1 MTLDLVINTLIF
13 FCTAVC
19 FVLDFRQEGVWSW
32 KNGARALRFFT
43 ILSNLFCACACLAV
57 VFCLCSGAFPRWVWI
72 LKYIGTAAV
81 TVTLLTVMVFLGPSM
96 GYKNLLTGAGFW
108 YHLVSP
114 LLAIVS
120 FCFLER
126 IYGMSFSLSLLG
138 IAPVLLY
145 GLAYLYK
152 VVLCPEEKR
161 WEDFYGY
168 NKSGKW
174 PISFAA
180 MLAGA
185 FLICLMLRLLCR
197 L

>member
-1 MTLDLVINTLIF
+1 MKPDFVINAVIVI
-13 FCTAVC
+13 CTALC
-19 FVLDFRQEGVWSW
+19 FVLDFRKDGVWSW
-32 KNGARALRFFT
+32 KNGVQALRFFT
-43 ILSNLFCACACLAV
+43 LLSNLFCAGICLLL
-57 VFCLCSGAFPRWVWI
+57 VFFLRSGALPRWVWV

-81 TVTLLTVMVFLGPSM
+81 TVTLFTVMVFLGPSV
-96 GYKNLLTGAGFW
+96 GYKNLLCGAGFY
-108 YHLVSP
+108 YHLAGP

-126 IYGMSFSLSLLG
+126 LFELSFALSLLG
-138 IAPVLLY
+138 IVPVLLY
-145 GLAYLYK
+145 GLVYLYK
-152 VVLCPEEKR
+152 VVLCPEARR

-174 PISFAA
+174 PVSFAA

-185 FLICLMLRLLCR
+185 FLICILLRFLYR

>member
-1 MTLDLVINTLIF
+1 MTLDLVINALIF
-13 FCTAVC
+13 FCTALC
-19 FVLDFRQEGVWSW
+19 FVLTFRKEGVWSW
-32 KNGARALRFFT
+32 KNGTEALHYFT
-43 ILSNLFCACACLAV
+43 ILSNLFCACACLAA
-57 VFCLCSGAFPRWVWI
+57 VFCLRSGTLPRSVWI
-72 LKYIGTAAV
+72 LKYIGTTAV
-81 TVTLLTVMVFLGPSM
+81 TVTLLTVLFFLGPSL
-96 GYKNLLTGAGFW
+96 GYKTLLSGISFY
-108 YHLVSP
+108 YHLAGP

-126 IYGMSFSLSLLG
+126 FYDLSFALSLLG

-145 GLAYLYK
+145 GLVYLYK
-152 VVLCPEEKR
+152 VVLCPEDRR

-180 MLAGA
+180 MLTGA
-185 FLICLMLRLLCR
+185 FLICVLLRLFFR

>member
-1 MTLDLVINTLIF
+1 MTLDLVINALIF
-13 FCTAVC
+13 VCTALC
-19 FVLDFRQEGVWSW
+19 FVLDFRQEGIWSW

-57 VFCLCSGAFPRWVWI
+57 VFCLRSGALPRWVWI
-72 LKYIGTAAV
+72 VKYVGTSAV
-81 TVTLLTVMVFLGPSM
+81 TVTLLTVMVFLGPAL
-96 GYKNLLTGAGFW
+96 GYKSQLSGAGFY
-108 YHLVSP
+108 YHLVGP

-126 IYGMSFSLSLLG
+126 VFDLSFVLSLLG
-138 IAPVLLY
+138 IVPVLLY
-145 GLAYLYK
+145 GLFYLYK

-180 MLAGA
+180 MMVGA
-185 FLICLMLRLLCR
+185 FVICLLLRLFYR